1 PLWHKVLKSLD
12 GGFEKD
18 LCENW
23 RDLDAGDVIPG
34 FKKELE
40 VNWMVSLE
48 SDDDEFPCTWS
59 ECNEVF
65 HEDHLFLAHYTI
77 KPAHIFYG

>member
-1 PLWHKVLKSLD
+1 MVSAD
-12 GGFEKD
+12 
-18 LCENW
+18 

-34 FKKELE
+34 FKLRRRTLERVGRELDSAE
-40 VNWMVSLE
+40 SLE
-48 SDDDEFPCTWS
+48 SDDDEVTCTWS

-65 HEDHLFLAHYTI
+65 HEDHLFLVRYAETHIHKKTI